1 MSKGEASKD
10 VLPGQSYRGASFF
23 EFLRMDYPDLIP
35 DFQGADWSRVQIP
48 HGTTVLGLVYEDG
61 VLLAGDRL
69 ATEGYQVA
77 TRDIEKVYK
86 VDDHSAIAIAG
97 AAGPAIELVN
107 VFRLELEHYEKLEGQ
122 GLAFEGKANRLSFLV
137 RQNLPA
143 AMQGL
148 VVMPMFV
155 GYDIQNDKGRIYKFD
170 VTGGRFA
177 ETDYYA
183 TGSGGKDARASLKKT
198 FRHSGLTR
206 NAAIEAAVE
215 ALIDAADEDRG
226 TGGFDTNRGIYP
238 TCKLVT
244 CAGVEDVSEKE
255 ILQAFERVSE
265 RLKAA

>member
-1 MSKGEASKD
+1 MFG
-10 VLPGQSYRGASFF
+10 GQSYRGSSFF
-23 EFLRMDYPDLIP
+23 EFLRMEHPDLVP
-35 DFQGADWSRVQIP
+35 DFGGLDWSQVQIP
-48 HGTTVLGLVYEDG
+48 HGTTVLGLLYEDG
-61 VLLAGDRL
+61 ALIAGDRL

-97 AAGPAIELVN
+97 AAGPAIEMVN

-122 GLAFEGKANRLSFLV
+122 VLAFEGKANRLSFLI

-155 GYDIQNDKGRIYKFD
+155 GFDLKHNKGRIYQFD
-170 VTGGRFA
+170 ITGGRFA

-183 TGSGGKDARASLKKT
+183 TGSGGKDARSSLKKS
-198 FRHSGLTR
+198 FRPAGFSSH
-206 NAAIEAAVE
+206 AAIEAAVE
-215 ALIDAADEDRG
+215 ALMDAADEDRG
-226 TGGFDTNRGIYP
+226 TGGFDMNRGIYP

-244 CAGVEDVSEKE
+244 RAGVKDVSDKE
-255 ILQAFERVSE
+255 MIQAFERVSD
-265 RLKAA
+265 RMRAA

>member
-1 MSKGEASKD
+1 MFG
-10 VLPGQSYRGASFF
+10 GQSYSGSSFF
-23 EFLRMDYPDLIP
+23 EFLRMDHPDLVP
-35 DFQGADWSRVQIP
+35 EFGNLDWGQVQIP

-61 VLLAGDRL
+61 ALIAGDRL

-86 VDDHSAIAIAG
+86 VDDHAAIAIAG
-97 AAGPAIELVN
+97 AAGPAIEMVN

-122 GLAFEGKANRLSFLV
+122 VLGFEGKANRLSFLV

-155 GYDIQNDKGRIYKFD
+155 GYDLKNAKGRIYKFD
-170 VTGGRFA
+170 ITGGRFA

-183 TGSGGKDARASLKKT
+183 TGSGGKDARSSLKKT
-198 FRHSGLTR
+198 FRSSGFTR

-215 ALIDAADEDRG
+215 ALMDAADEDRG

-238 TCKLVT
+238 TCKLAT
-244 CAGVEDVSEKE
+244 RAGVEDVSEKE
-255 ILQAFERVSE
+255 MLQCFERVNE

>member
-1 MSKGEASKD
+1 MF
-10 VLPGQSYRGASFF
+10 PGQTYRGSSFF
-23 EFLRMDYPDLIP
+23 ELLRMDHSDLVP
-35 DFQGADWSRVQIP
+35 DFQKVDWSQVRIP

-86 VDDHSAIAIAG
+86 VDGHSAIAIAG
-97 AAGPAIELVN
+97 AAGPAIELMN

-122 GLAFEGKANRLSFLV
+122 QLAFEGKANRLSFLL

-148 VVMPMFV
+148 VVMPMFA
-155 GYDIQNDKGRIYKFD
+155 GYDFQKDKGRIYKFD
-170 VTGGRFA
+170 VTGGRYA
-177 ETDYYA
+177 ETDYHA
-183 TGSGGKDARASLKKT
+183 IGSGGKDARASLKKT
-198 FRHSGLTR
+198 FRVTGFTR
-206 NAAIEAAVE
+206 NAAIEVAVE

-226 TGGFDTNRGIYP
+226 TGGFDTHRGIYP

-244 CAGVEDVSEKE
+244 RAGVEDVSEKE
-255 ILQAFERVSE
+255 ILQAFERVTE
-265 RLKAA
+265 RVTAA